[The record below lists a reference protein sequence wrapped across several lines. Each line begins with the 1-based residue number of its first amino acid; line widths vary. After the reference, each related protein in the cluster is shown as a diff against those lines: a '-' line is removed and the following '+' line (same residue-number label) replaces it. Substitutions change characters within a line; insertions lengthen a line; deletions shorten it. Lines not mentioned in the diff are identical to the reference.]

1 MNIEYLQEC
10 LKVLKEAYN
19 ESCNRKAKRLNDE
32 IYGNLEVQHIMG
44 LIAESED
51 ILESFKKDVNKKFTE
66 EDYRKLVTNTIVVF
80 NNISHPISK
89 VHGKANT
96 FLMALKDSNISGNK
110 TIGEVL
116 VKNEDFIAAADS
128 RIDYVEETSRGDF
141 FVFNSQEV
149 SADAAGLKECM
160 DVVADSKKGVW
171 GGSDEF
177 KAMEDRLKELKS
189 LSSKVNDDLGDEEA
203 FEKYSAKLVEVRE
216 AQKYPAELRRK
227 TNPV

>member
-19 ESCNRKAKRLNDE
+19 ESCNQKAKRLNDE

-116 VKNEDFIAAADS
+116 VKNEDFIAAEDS

-141 FVFNSQEV
+141 F
-149 SADAAGLKECM
+149 
-160 DVVADSKKGVW
+160 
-171 GGSDEF
+171 EF
-177 KAMEDRLKELKS
+177 II
-189 LSSKVNDDLGDEEA
+189 
-203 FEKYSAKLVEVRE
+203 
-216 AQKYPAELRRK
+216 
-227 TNPV
+227 